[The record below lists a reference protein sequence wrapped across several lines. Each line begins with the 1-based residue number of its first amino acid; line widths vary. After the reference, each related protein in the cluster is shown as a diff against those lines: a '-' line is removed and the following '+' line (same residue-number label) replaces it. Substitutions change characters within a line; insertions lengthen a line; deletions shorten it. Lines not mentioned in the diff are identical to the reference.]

1 ARAGID
7 TADRIDCSDQGPYKL
22 ALDLGG
28 ASADERIDQ
37 PFADGVAEKRNLVD
51 RSVERNLVA
60 GVGDEAGNR
69 PAIAREAID
78 EGGGEQAHVH
88 GPAVM
93 AEIPDDL
100 RALLA
105 GGLEHGRERGEV
117 VGAAAIDQRPAN
129 AVAGGGDAELFEQ
142 PVILAREDVV
152 LGDGLHVDTLAVA
165 VDVVGGFEAPDP
177 ERLEQRGRS

>member
-1 ARAGID
+1 DVESG
-7 TADRIDCSDQGPYKL
+7 
-22 ALDLGG
+22 
-28 ASADERIDQ
+28 DERINELL
-37 PFADGVAEKRNLVD
+37 ADSVGEKRNLVD

-93 AEIPDDL
+93 AEVPDDL

-105 GGLEHGRERGEV
+105 RCLEHGREGREV
-117 VGAAAIDQRPAN
+117 VQAAVVDQRPAN
-129 AVAGGGDAELFEQ
+129 AVARGGD
-142 PVILAREDVV
+142 
-152 LGDGLHVDTLAVA
+152 
-165 VDVVGGFEAPDP
+165 
-177 ERLEQRGRS
+177 